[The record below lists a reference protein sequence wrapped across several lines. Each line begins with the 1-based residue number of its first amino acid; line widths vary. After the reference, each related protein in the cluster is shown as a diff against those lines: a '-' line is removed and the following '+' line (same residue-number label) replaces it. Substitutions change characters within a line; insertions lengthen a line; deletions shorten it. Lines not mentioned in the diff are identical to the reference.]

1 MLRENGIE
9 PLIVEYLKKP
19 LQLNELESI
28 SKKLKMPPEKFVRK
42 NDNKYKKLDIDGSK
56 MSDTEMFQAI
66 IDYPRILERPII
78 ISGDKAVIGRPPEN
92 ILDLF
97 QK

>member
-9 PLIVEYLKKP
+9 PLIVEYLKEP

-28 SKKLKMPPEKFVRK
+28 AKKLKLPAKKFVRK
-42 NDNKYKKLDIDGSK
+42 NDKKYKELDIDSSK
-56 MSDTEMFQAI
+56 ISDTEMLQTI

-78 ISGDKAVIGRPPEN
+78 ISGNNAVIGRPPEN